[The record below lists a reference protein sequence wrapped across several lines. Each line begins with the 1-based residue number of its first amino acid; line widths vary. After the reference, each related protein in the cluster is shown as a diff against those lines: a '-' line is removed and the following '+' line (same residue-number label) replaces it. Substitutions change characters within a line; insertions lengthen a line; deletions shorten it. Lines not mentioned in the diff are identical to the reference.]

1 MVDTIT
7 RSTNDQRNAAETFLS
22 DRIRPHLETIA
33 AARRGNRSCSLSSP
47 REH

>member
-7 RSTNDQRNAAETFLS
+7 RSTNDQRNASQKSLS
-22 DRIRPHLETIA
+22 DRIRPHLDAIA
-33 AARRGNRSCSLSSP
+33 ARADGDGSCSLRSP